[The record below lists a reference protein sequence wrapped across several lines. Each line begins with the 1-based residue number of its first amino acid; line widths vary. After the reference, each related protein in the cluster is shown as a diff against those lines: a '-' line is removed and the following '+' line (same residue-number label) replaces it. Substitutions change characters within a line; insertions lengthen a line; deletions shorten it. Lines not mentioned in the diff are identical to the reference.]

1 MATHEEQ
8 LKIAVIGGGIAGITA
23 AYLLSKKHT
32 VTLLE
37 RNDYVGGHTNTIP
50 VSEDGR
56 VLPVDTGF
64 IVCNPKTYPTFYRLL
79 AEWGVS
85 LRDSDMSFGFHCD
98 QTGVGYSGPEIRE
111 FLRKPSNLLNPKLLW
126 MIRTQRRF
134 NRTAAADLENGTL
147 KGLSLGEY
155 LEKIG
160 INEFFIEHYLIPLA
174 ASVWSSPDADIARF
188 PAETFIRF
196 FANHGLLDIRK
207 RPTWQTVVGGS
218 SAYIKAFR
226 AQFQGQVFTDSPVQS
241 VSRDQGGI
249 SVTLR
254 NQETTRYDHVVL
266 ASHADESLAL
276 LTDPTDAERNALSSW
291 SYQDNHVQL
300 HTDHTVMPTD
310 RRLWSS
316 WNYRRRS
323 TTDPTSPVNI
333 TYYMNRLQGLD
344 TQTDYFVS
352 LNSKGLVDPKKII
365 YAVDYTHPAYTSRS
379 VDSQQEIRSMNGT
392 QNTWFC
398 GAYMRYGFHEDA
410 VVSANEVAGHF
421 GVSI

>member
-1 MATHEEQ
+1 MATHEQQ
-8 LKIAVIGGGIAGITA
+8 LNIAVIGGGIAGITA

-32 VTLLE
+32 VTLFE

-50 VSEDGR
+50 VSDGDDA
-56 VLPVDTGF
+56 LPVDTGF

-98 QTGVGYSGPEIRE
+98 QSGIGYAGPEVRE
-111 FLRKPSNLLNPKLLW
+111 YIRKPSNLLNPKLLW

-134 NRTAAADLENGTL
+134 NHCAATDLQDGTL
-147 KGLSLGEY
+147 RNLSLGEY
-155 LEKIG
+155 LKRIR
-160 INEFFIEHYLIPLA
+160 INEFFINHYLIPLA
-174 ASVWSSPDADIARF
+174 ASVWSSPDADMSRF

-196 FANHGLLDIRK
+196 FSNHGLLDIRN
-207 RPTWQTVVGGS
+207 RPTWQTIVGGS
-218 SAYIKAFR
+218 SAYIRAFR
-226 AQFQGQVFTDSPVQS
+226 AQFSGRVLTDSAVQS
-241 VSRDQGGI
+241 VTRENGGAW
-249 SVTLR
+249 VTLQ
-254 NQETTRYDHVVL
+254 NQETTRFDHVVL

-276 LTDPTDAERNALSSW
+276 LNDPTDDEQAAFSAW

-300 HTDHTVMPTD
+300 HTDNTVMPAD

-316 WNYRRRS
+316 WNYRRRLK
-323 TTDPTSPVNI
+323 TDSASPVNI
-333 TYYMNRLQGLD
+333 TYYMNRLQGLE

-352 LNSKGLVDPKKII
+352 LNSKEFVDPKKVI
-365 YAVDYTHPAYTSRS
+365 YSVDYTHPAFTSQS
-379 VDSQQEIRSMNGT
+379 VNSQQAIRSLNGT
-392 QNTWFC
+392 QNTWYC

-410 VVSANEVAGHF
+410 VVSANEVAEHF

>member
-1 MATHEEQ
+1 MATHEKQ
-8 LKIAVIGGGIAGITA
+8 LNIAVVGGGIAGITA
-23 AYLLSKKHT
+23 AYLLSKKHN

-37 RNDYVGGHTNTIP
+37 RNDYVGGHTNT
-50 VSEDGR
+50 VSVQKKDG

-98 QTGVGYSGPEIRE
+98 QTGVGYAGPEARD
-111 FLRKPSNLLNPKLLW
+111 FLRKPSNLLSPKLLW
-126 MIRTQRRF
+126 MIRTQSRF
-134 NRTAAADLENGTL
+134 NRRAAADLENGTL
-147 KGLSLGEY
+147 NDLSLGEY
-155 LEKIG
+155 LKKIG
-160 INEFFIEHYLIPLA
+160 INEFFIDHYLIPLA
-174 ASVWSSPDADIARF
+174 ASVWSSPDAEMARF
-188 PAETFIRF
+188 PAQTFIRF

-218 SAYIKAFR
+218 SAYVNAFR
-226 AQFQGQVFTDSPVQS
+226 AQFCGRLYTDSPVEY
-241 VSRDQGGI
+241 VARENGGVL
-249 SVTLR
+249 VTLK

-266 ASHADESLAL
+266 ASHADESLAM
-276 LTDPTDAERNALSSW
+276 LTDPTGAERSALSSW

-300 HTDHTVMPTD
+300 HTDHTVMPSD

-323 TTDPTSPVNI
+323 MTDSTSPVNI
-333 TYYMNRLQGLD
+333 TYYMNRLQGLETPD
-344 TQTDYFVS
+344 DYFVS
-352 LNSKGLVDPKKII
+352 LNSKGLVDPEKII
-365 YAVDYTHPAYTSRS
+365 YSVDYSHPVYTSRS
-379 VDSQQEIRSMNGT
+379 VESQQDIRSMNGT

-410 VVSANEVAGHF
+410 VVSANEVVGQF
-421 GVSI
+421 GISI